1 MKFYAAK
8 NLMIIVFFLIST
20 CIISDKFLF
29 AAQSTITEAE
39 GYACMGDDKSRKETE
54 QSAVADSKRNAAE
67 TVMTHL
73 SSETSIKNFE
83 LENDVISAYSNAKVK
98 IIQQINGVWYNDAS
112 AGDCYKVNVKAEVI
126 PDEKILKVTEKEDS
140 LENPDMPLKVAVWT
154 NKKKYSSG
162 DKIIIYIKG
171 NKPFYASVL
180 YKDVNGSMLQLL
192 PNPYRREHYFN
203 GGAVYTLPSGED
215 RYDLEV
221 TPPFGEEN
229 IIVYASTSPLG
240 GLDLA
245 ATGGVYQ
252 VKTKD
257 TGIKTRGVKIKA
269 KTNESRPETAEF
281 FETSTPVKTGR

>member
-1 MKFYAAK
+1 MKFHTAK
-8 NLMIIVFFLIST
+8 NLTLIFFLVISA
-20 CIISDKFLF
+20 CFISGKILY
-29 AAQSTITEAE
+29 AEQSSITEAE

-67 TVMTHL
+67 IVLTHL
-73 SSETSIKNFE
+73 SSQTSIKNFE
-83 LENDVISAYSNAKVK
+83 LESDVISAYTNAKIK
-98 IIQQINGVWYNDAS
+98 IIQQIDGVWYNDVS
-112 AGDCYKVNVKAEVI
+112 TGDCYRVKIKAEVI
-126 PDEKILKVTEKEDS
+126 PDEKVLKATAKNDNFQ
-140 LENPDMPLKVAVWT
+140 NPDMPLKVAVWT
-154 NKKKYSSG
+154 NKKKYSLG
-162 DKIIIYIKG
+162 DRIVIYLKG

-203 GGAVYTLPSGED
+203 GGTVYTLPSGED

-221 TPPFGEEN
+221 TPPFGEED

-240 GLDLA
+240 QLDLA
-245 ATGGVYQ
+245 AQGSVYH

-257 TGIKTRGVKIKA
+257 TGMKTRGVKITT

-281 FETSTPVKTGR
+281 FETSAPVKTGK